1 MLGKVEVAFRHH
13 LLAAGKKFKMRNG
26 GLNPDSVRRDVLGI
40 KLIVELDFD
49 HRFVERSIER
59 PDPFNCQRC
68 GRSDGEDS
76 GVRKRYLA
84 AGVRETIDNQIVSP
98 ADR

>member
-1 MLGKVEVAFRHH
+1 MRGQVEVAFRRH
-13 LLAAGKKFKMRNG
+13 LLAAGQKFQMRNG

-49 HRFVERSIER
+49 HRFVERPIER
-59 PDPFNCQRC
+59 SYPLNRQGC
-68 GRSDGEDS
+68 GRSNGEGS

-84 AGVRETIDNQIVSP
+84 ASIRETIHNQIVSP